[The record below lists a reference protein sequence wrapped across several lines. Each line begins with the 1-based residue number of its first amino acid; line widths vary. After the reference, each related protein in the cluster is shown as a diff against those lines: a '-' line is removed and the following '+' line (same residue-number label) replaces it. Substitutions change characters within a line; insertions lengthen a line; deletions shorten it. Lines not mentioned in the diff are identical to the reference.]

1 LEEKILSDIKIPFYL
16 KLSIIISLLIIT
28 TVTGISYTLL
38 KETKQ
43 AYKDQITSSSNL
55 LANIIVKYSAEP
67 IVMENYSSLTSI
79 INNLKNDPDS
89 NINRVSVT
97 NAQGIIEIST
107 DESTIGQKINI
118 DSNAKS
124 NRLEFNDEYLN
135 VKAPIIAY
143 DNLWGFLEF
152 RYSLSFLNQMIYNT
166 RYQIYLMS
174 IIFIIFGLLISLII
188 SKNIVKPINKL
199 VESSRKIA
207 EGDFNNPISVKSK
220 DEFSFLAETLEEMR
234 IDLKY
239 FVSKV
244 AKKAISYEGDLKIFN
259 ITTLLKL
266 LNTAKHNG
274 GLVLKQKNKFGII
287 YFKNGEIINAILD
300 NSKGE
305 KALFEF
311 LHWQKGEFKFS
322 PNLKSD
328 KKIIDNKFNE
338 LLLNLARQIQSQKI
352 FKQLIPSENII
363 IYPAVSKIKK
373 TADSINLNSDEETI
387 LNLINGQKTLHD
399 LRRILGWNAEKTFEI
414 AYRLIVAGLITIRAE
429 ELNKNKDYN
438 LDNIIPFPQNM

>member
-1 LEEKILSDIKIPFYL
+1 MSDIKIPFYL

-28 TVTGISYTLL
+28 IVTGISYTLL
-38 KETKQ
+38 TETKKT
-43 AYKDQITSSSNL
+43 YKEQITSSSNL

-89 NINRVSVT
+89 NIDRVSVT
-97 NAQGIIEIST
+97 NSQGIIEIST
-107 DESTIGQKINI
+107 DESIIGQSINVNP
-118 DSNAKS
+118 NAEA
-124 NRLEFNDEYLN
+124 NIFEFNTNYLN

-143 DNLWGFLEF
+143 DHLWGFLEF
-152 RYSLSFLNQMIYNT
+152 RYSLTFFNQMISNT

-174 IIFIIFGLLISLII
+174 IIFIIFGLLIALVI

-207 EGDFNNPISVKSK
+207 EGDFNNPISVKST
-220 DEFSFLAETLEEMR
+220 DEFSILADTLEEMR

-287 YFKNGEIINAILD
+287 YFKNGEIINSILD
-300 NSKGE
+300 DSKGK
-305 KALFEF
+305 KALFDF

-322 PNLKSD
+322 PSLKSGEQT
-328 KKIIDNKFNE
+328 INENFNE
-338 LLLNLARQIQSQKI
+338 LLLDLSRQVQSQKV
-352 FKQLIPSENII
+352 FKQLIPSDNII
-363 IYPAVSKIKK
+363 IYPAVSEIKK
-373 TADSINLNSDEETI
+373 AGNSIKLNSDEEKI
-387 LNLINGQKTLHD
+387 FNLINGKKSILE
-399 LRRILGWNAEKTFEI
+399 LRKNTNWTSEKTFEI
-414 AYRLIVAGLITIRAE
+414 AYRLIVVGLITIRAE
-429 ELNKNKDYN
+429 ELNTLENYN
-438 LDNIIPFPQNM
+438 ADNIIPFPQKL

>member
-1 LEEKILSDIKIPFYL
+1 MRKIKIPFYL

-28 TVTGISYTLL
+28 TVSGISYTLL
-38 KETKQ
+38 KETKK
-43 AYKDQITSSSNL
+43 AYKEQITSSSNL

-67 IVMENYSSLTSI
+67 IVMENYSSLSSI

-97 NAQGIIEIST
+97 NAQGIIEVST
-107 DESTIGQKINI
+107 DESTIGQRINV
-118 DSNAKS
+118 DPSSKN
-124 NRLEFNDEYLN
+124 NLLEFNDNYLN

-152 RYSLSFLNQMIYNT
+152 RYSLSFFNQMIFNT
-166 RYQIYLMS
+166 RHQIYLMS
-174 IIFIIFGLLISLII
+174 VIFIIFGLLISLII

-207 EGDFNNPISVKSK
+207 EGNFNNPIAVKSR

-305 KALFEF
+305 KALFDF

-322 PNLKSD
+322 PSLKSD
-328 KKIIDNKFNE
+328 KNIIDKNFNN
-338 LLLNLARQIQSQKI
+338 LLLNLARQVQSQKV
-352 FKQLIPSENII
+352 FKQLIPSDNII
-363 IYPAVSKIKK
+363 IYPAVSEIKK
-373 TADSINLNSDEETI
+373 AADLINLNSDEEKI
-387 LNLINGQKTLHD
+387 LGLIDGQKSIQNLQERTD
-399 LRRILGWNAEKTFEI
+399 WPAEKTFEI
-414 AYRLIVAGLITIRAE
+414 VYRLIVVGLISVRSD
-429 ELNKNKDYN
+429 ELENNEDYN
-438 LDNIIPFPQNM
+438 VDNIIPFPQKL